1 MPLFVSETKEL
12 VHLLLI
18 LLVNAENKV
27 NPMSQ
32 VFGHVTRLKVLS
44 HNAHKVVVVS
54 GPLWDEHLIDLV
66 IIASSSFFLI
76 LLPA

>member
-1 MPLFVSETKEL
+1 MPLFVCETKEL

-32 VFGHVTRLKVLS
+32 VFGHVSRLKAFS
-44 HNAHKVVVVS
+44 HNAHKVVVIS

-66 IIASSSFFLI
+66 MIARSFLV